1 MNAGIES
8 LRGLSGAGL
17 ELLQCPG
24 WSALWC
30 WLAAASRWLLS
41 QSAPSWMLQGS
52 WIRLWLWKAVVVH
65 LFLKWNFWRF
75 LCFKIAYLC
84 LVHVISVFWLGV
96 NWGSGGGIWFGVGHP
111 GVFGGCADNRASF
124 HLWWKKQL
132 VKHQRVSKYYEND
145 FLRNF
150 LLHYK
155 FWLTAKFVKNSHI

>member
-17 ELLQCPG
+17 GLLQCPG

-41 QSAPSWMLQGS
+41 QSAPSWVLQGS

-84 LVHVISVFWLGV
+84 LVHVVSVFWLGV

-111 GVFGGCADNRASF
+111 GVFGGCAAGLRGGAHAGVGFQWGCVVTLLGLF
-124 HLWWKKQL
+124 HCWL
-132 VKHQRVSKYYEND
+132 HCYFGGD
-145 FLRNF
+145 F
-150 LLHYK
+150 Y
-155 FWLTAKFVKNSHI
+155 